1 MINNFNLLS
10 SKNPYELHYNKDNLL
25 DYNTFKVHTK

>member
-25 DYNTFKVHTK
+25 DNIFNYKT